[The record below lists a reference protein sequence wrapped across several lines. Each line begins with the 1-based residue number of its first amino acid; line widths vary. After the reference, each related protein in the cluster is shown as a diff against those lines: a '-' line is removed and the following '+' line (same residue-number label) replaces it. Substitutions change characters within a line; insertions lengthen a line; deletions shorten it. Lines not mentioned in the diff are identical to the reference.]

1 MLFNVII
8 IILCKCTLSTQ
19 KHATTRKYYY
29 VLSSV
34 QDLKKK
40 TFANE
45 RFRGGRPVE
54 NVLFVVHFLLFIA
67 QK

>member
-1 MLFNVII
+1 MQQQENI
-8 IILCKCTLSTQ
+8 T
-19 KHATTRKYYY
+19 

-54 NVLFVVHFLLFIA
+54 NGLFIVNFFYL
-67 QK
+67 K

>member
-1 MLFNVII
+1 MQRQENI
-8 IILCKCTLSTQ
+8 T
-19 KHATTRKYYY
+19 A
-29 VLSSV
+29 LSSV

-40 TFANE
+40 KTFPNE

-54 NVLFVVHFLLFIA
+54 NVLFIVHFLLFIA